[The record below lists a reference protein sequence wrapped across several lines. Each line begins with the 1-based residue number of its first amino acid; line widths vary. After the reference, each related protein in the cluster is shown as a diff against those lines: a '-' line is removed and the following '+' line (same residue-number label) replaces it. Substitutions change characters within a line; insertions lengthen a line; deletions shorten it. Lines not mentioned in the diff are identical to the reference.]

1 MRVQLLDS
9 SEILESFYKEARKLG
24 DLQKLGATLQ
34 VLSNTTMG
42 LQSLDQ
48 HCLTIMGNVEMCA
61 QLAGLFTTYV
71 ILNLTDGNGQ
81 PALLYIVPFTLG
93 MFSSNGFR
101 RRIHV
106 LELFRR
112 ESMFWSFLGENPC
125 FGAFQEKN
133 PCFGAFFMLI
143 EDANFHHFDVQVSW
157 CS

>member
-1 MRVQLLDS
+1 VRVQLLDS

-93 MFSSNGFR
+93 TVILLGWWRKELKDLWNNEDTSEKLETLTQSNE
-101 RRIHV
+101 V
-106 LELFRR
+106 
-112 ESMFWSFLGENPC
+112 
-125 FGAFQEKN
+125 QKN
-133 PCFGAFFMLI
+133 
-143 EDANFHHFDVQVSW
+143 
-157 CS
+157 